1 MTRPSA
7 KYLRGQ
13 RIDPKATTGKE
24 TVAELIDNAFLAYNA
39 GRLREGCQ
47 LFTQRMLEP
56 DVTVGMTLTGA
67 MTPAGLGMS
76 CLIPLM
82 EWGFVDWIIST
93 GANLYH
99 DAHFALGLAMH
110 RGSPGAD
117 DVELRDKGVVRIYDI
132 FFDYSVLLSTDAF
145 IREVSAREEFQK
157 PMSTAEYHY
166 LLGGYV
172 RERERALGL
181 SRRSVLSAA
190 HELQVP
196 IYTSSPGDSS
206 IGMNVAEQALA
217 GSKLRFD
224 VSADVNETASIVLE
238 AKRTGG
244 KSGVLI
250 VGGGSPEELHAADR
264 AADPGST
271 GHRRAGARLLPADDR
286 RPPRHGRTLREPR
299 RQRR

>member
-1 MTRPSA
+1 MTRPSDP
-7 KYLRGQ
+7 YLRGQ
-13 RIDPKATTGKE
+13 RIDPTAITGQE

-82 EWGFVDWIIST
+82 EAGFVDWIIST

-110 RGSPGAD
+110 RGTPDRRRRRAARQGRRPD
-117 DVELRDKGVVRIYDI
+117 LRH
-132 FFDYSVLLSTDAF
+132 LLRLQRPALD
-145 IREVSAREEFQK
+145 RRLHPRGLGAREEFQR
-157 PMSTAEYHY
+157 PMSTRGVSLPAGR
-166 LLGGYV
+166 L
-172 RERERALGL
+172 RRA
-181 SRRSVLSAA
+181 SARRRSACPGARCSPRRTSC
-190 HELQVP
+190 EVP

-238 AKRTGG
+238 AKRGGG
-244 KSGVLI
+244 KSGVLHRRRRQ
-250 VGGGSPEELHAADR
+250 PQELHAADR
-264 AADPGST
+264 AADPGSA
-271 GHRRAGARLLPADDR
+271 RASTSGATTTSSR
-286 RPPRHGRTLREPR
+286 
-299 RQRR
+299 